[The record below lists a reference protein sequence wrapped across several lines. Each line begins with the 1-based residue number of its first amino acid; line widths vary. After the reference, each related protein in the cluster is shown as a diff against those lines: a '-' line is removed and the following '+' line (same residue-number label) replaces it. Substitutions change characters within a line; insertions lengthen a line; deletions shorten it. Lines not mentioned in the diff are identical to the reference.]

1 MIKALI
7 PNPIRIIVTASSR
20 LIILA
25 IDNIMKATI
34 SAPKNAN
41 IPIPA
46 TFANVVIPSIIA
58 ATAPKLAP
66 DEIPNKYGSAKSFCI
81 TVCITNPVNDN
92 PAPIKNAVIICGIR
106 IYVIA
111 ELGIVFTSCPN
122 SI

>member
-1 MIKALI
+1 M
-7 PNPIRIIVTASSR
+7 RSIVTESSL

-25 IDNIMKATI
+25 IDNIMRATI

-41 IPIPA
+41 IPTPA
-46 TFANVVIPSIIA
+46 TFANVVIPRIIA
-58 ATAPKLAP
+58 TTAPKLAP

-81 TVCITNPVNDN
+81 TVCITNPLKDN

-106 IYVIA
+106 IYAIA

-122 SI
+122 NK